1 MNIVKTIVAI
11 GLLLGFI
18 IVLATCGGAEESS
31 PDGTHDFPA
40 GHPVVDATTV
50 EQVSEGQRLFAEAGC
65 AGCHGP
71 DGLGASAPH
80 IIGHSPDIVKL
91 MVRDPVDQMPA
102 FGETQLSDEQLDKIA
117 EYIGS
122 LSGSRSDVER
132 AVRRGVTHL
141 QLALVAID
149 ARDQDDAL
157 YHLSE
162 GVRYAHDV
170 DRIPELND
178 ALELLGNGDW
188 AGAREIIASGSEI
201 RDAEDRPL
209 DEMYLD
215 LGVLALRTGDVE
227 DAVRNL
233 SIYVELTGDA
243 EGRADIEEAL
253 GLIESGEIEH
263 ALAIAENL
271 LSVRERSESS
281 TPWPA

>member
-1 MNIVKTIVAI
+1 VNIVKTIVAI

-80 IIGHSPDIVKL
+80 IIGHSADIVKL
-91 MVRDPVDQMPA
+91 MVRDPVDQMPP
-102 FGETQLSDEQLDKIA
+102 FDESQLSEEDLNKIA

-122 LSGSRSDVER
+122 LSGSRADVER
-132 AVRRGVTHL
+132 TVRRGITHL
-141 QLALVAID
+141 QLALQAID
-149 ARDQDDAL
+149 IKDEEAAL
-157 YHLSE
+157 YHLS
-162 GVRYAHDV
+162 GGIRYAHDV

-178 ALELLGNGDW
+178 ALALLESGDW
-188 AGAREIIASGSEI
+188 SGAREIIVSGSEMQE
-201 RDAEDRPL
+201 AEQRPL

-215 LGVLALRTGDVE
+215 LGVLALRAGDTE
-227 DAVRNL
+227 DATRNL
-233 SIYVELTGDA
+233 SLYVDLTEDDEA
-243 EGRADIEEAL
+243 REDIEEAL
-253 GLIESGEIEH
+253 DLIDDGEIEH
-263 ALAIAENL
+263 ALAIAEGL
-271 LSVRERSESS
+271 LSVLERAEALVS
-281 TPWPA
+281 WPA